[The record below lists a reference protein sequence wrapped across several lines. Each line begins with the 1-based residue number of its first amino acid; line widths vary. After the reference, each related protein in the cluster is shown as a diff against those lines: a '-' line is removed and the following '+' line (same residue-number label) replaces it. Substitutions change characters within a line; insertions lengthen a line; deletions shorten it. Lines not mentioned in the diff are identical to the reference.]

1 MIYTFL
7 SVKLLRLLS
16 FLILVNTG
24 NFSFS
29 VLAIIVA
36 AKAFPTTFK
45 AVLPAF
51 AKKSMDTSKATASD
65 GKPNWFAV
73 ARSTTMAPDGTVAI
87 VLVIKVRKT
96 TKTTKS
102 EIVNEASYILIIKE
116 MAKDT

>member
-1 MIYTFL
+1 MPSF
-7 SVKLLRLLS
+7 
-16 FLILVNTG
+16 FLILVNSD
-24 NFSFS
+24 NCASS

-73 ARSTTMAPDGTVAI
+73 ARRTTMAPHGTVAI
-87 VLVIKVRKT
+87 VLVIKVRNT

-102 EIVNEASYILIIKE
+102 EIVNEASYMFIIKE
-116 MAKDT
+116 IAKDT